1 MPTVSVI
8 IPTCN
13 RPELVKKAIRSVLNQ
28 TYQDFEII
36 VVDDGIKK
44 RAEEAVKSFTDQ
56 RIRYIKH
63 NQNRGGAAA
72 RNTGIRAA
80 QGEFIAFLDDD
91 DQWLPEKLEIQMEEF
106 INTPAEVGFCFT
118 AVTQKRDEGDSSSQ
132 VPSGVVDY
140 YEQALRTFK
149 GILTSSLII
158 KKQAFD
164 KVGLF
169 DENFPSHQE
178 AELMIRLSREYKG
191 LGINKPLV
199 VMIVFSKH
207 QSVGKNLD
215 NRIAGREQILEKHFA
230 KFRKRP
236 QILAKHYFQLAL
248 FYRDNGQY
256 KNARRVFRQAWRTK
270 FSFRYFL
277 HYLLSFWPRVYDKW
291 VKFK

>member
-8 IPTCN
+8 IPTYN
-13 RPELVKKAIRSVLNQ
+13 RPDLVKKAIQSVLNQ
-28 TYQDFEII
+28 TYHDFEII

-44 RAEEAVKSFTDQ
+44 RAEEAVKSFSNQ
-56 RIRYIKH
+56 QIRYIKH
-63 NQNRGGAAA
+63 PQNRGGAAA
-72 RNTGIRAA
+72 RNTGIRAS
-80 QGEFIAFLDDD
+80 GGRFIAFLDDD
-91 DQWLPEKLEIQMEEF
+91 DEWLPEKLEIQMKEF
-106 INTPAEVGFCFT
+106 ANTPAEVGFCFT
-118 AVTQKRDEGDSSSQ
+118 AVTQKRDEGNFSSQ
-132 VPSGVVDY
+132 VPSGIIDY
-140 YEQALRTFK
+140 YERSLQTFK
-149 GILTSSLII
+149 GILTSSLIV
-158 KKQAFD
+158 KKKAFD
-164 KVGLF
+164 NVGLF

-199 VMIVFSKH
+199 VMTVFSKH

-256 KNARRVFRQAWRTK
+256 KNARRVFKQAWQTK
-270 FSFRYFL
+270 FSSRYFL
-277 HYLLSFWPRVYDKW
+277 HYLLSFWPKMYKISI
-291 VKFK
+291 KF